1 MMLQYLDTIIA
12 FAVLILGVSLLI
24 TILNQMISALIGYRG
39 TNLLW
44 GIRTVL
50 STIEPKLADS
60 AEAIAAQI
68 LRKPIISDSIFSKFK
83 GRLPERWNLATAI
96 TAQELVRSLSS
107 VVQSMAGGGKKQ
119 TADLIEA
126 MLKDVDPEADR
137 KAKMLLETL
146 QKLSPNT
153 TIQMDKVVQ
162 ELATTVQ
169 GPIGKLEAWFETVEK
184 RASQRF
190 ALQMRIWTVAFAVM
204 VAFGASLDAFEIFQK
219 LWTNPEQRA
228 RLVNDRDTI
237 LREASVVLAVQNG
250 APQMSGPGVPPQILG
265 SAMKRLKDANKEAA
279 SLLADS
285 PGFTNLNEALAW
297 IQKNGKGDE
306 KKLTDEYH
314 RMVLAHLGE
323 QAEKI
328 KQELAKS
335 GFQLNL
341 VTSWDAFMNVFRVPT
356 KLLGI
361 LATVGMLSLGAPFW
375 FNALKGL
382 SNLRPRVANWASKT
396 APASA

>member
-1 MMLQYLDTIIA
+1 
-12 FAVLILGVSLLI
+12 
-24 TILNQMISALIGYRG
+24 
-39 TNLLW
+39 
-44 GIRTVL
+44 
-50 STIEPKLADS
+50 
-60 AEAIAAQI
+60 
-68 LRKPIISDSIFSKFK
+68 
-83 GRLPERWNLATAI
+83 
-96 TAQELVRSLSS
+96 
-107 VVQSMAGGGKKQ
+107 
-119 TADLIEA
+119 
-126 MLKDVDPEADR
+126 
-137 KAKMLLETL
+137 
-146 QKLSPNT
+146 
-153 TIQMDKVVQ
+153 
-162 ELATTVQ
+162 
-169 GPIGKLEAWFETVEK
+169 
-184 RASQRF
+184 
-190 ALQMRIWTVAFAVM
+190 
-204 VAFGASLDAFEIFQK
+204 
-219 LWTNPEQRA
+219 
-228 RLVNDRDTI
+228 
-237 LREASVVLAVQNG
+237 VVLAVQNG

-341 VTSWDAFMNVFRVPT
+341 ATSWDAFMNVFRVPT

-382 SNLRPRVANWASKT
+382 SNLRPLVANWASKT